1 MSLLS
6 SQQGLTATFHAD
18 DHWESKFFIDPNDP
32 EYRPIEK
39 ARLTWKIKGV
49 RGTKERPNK
58 ARVMRSPPAWAAGYW
73 WTIKFF
79 PRGNDVSSLSIYV
92 ECSRHF
98 PEPDK
103 TIPETDFKVLRGP
116 ADASLQDR
124 EPDIQVRLP
133 AAQSTEWYDTYKKV
147 CEEAGHT
154 CSSGESSQ
162 EGTSSPDWRV
172 SAEVGVVLYNPNEPR
187 TRYAQTSRHQ
197 FNPNSVDWGWT
208 NFHGP
213 WDEIH
218 CRQRGQYQ
226 ALLRNDTL
234 AFDAYIRI
242 FDDPTKTL
250 WWHSCSS
257 EQVWDSYAL
266 TGYRPMGDYDINHSV
281 EVAAL
286 AAWVHLAPFRKII
299 RSVDIHEHLS
309 NCHVKPRPVCAALQE
324 VIWRLGSQDGGFVST
339 DKLTGTLRNLQ
350 EFSSDAIEFWE
361 RLRRSLE
368 LELENTPAVDA
379 LAQLFDS
386 PKIGVQEVNALPA
399 DPITRIRVTV
409 DKGKTVQDLVQGYLD
424 KKPGRWSLPPVLH
437 IELNRHRFSNSSRQ
451 WKLMYD
457 KVDLNEV
464 LDVSSYVADGKC
476 GRYDLYGFI
485 VHRGRR
491 SSQRFFSILRP
502 GGPGSKWLAF
512 DDGPD
517 NRVECLTRK
526 AALENHAGAHQGD
539 WNSERSRRDCV
550 VAVLYV
556 RHDAVAEYLPGPVEE
571 CDLPWNVISFFHSE
585 RYRTVPEESD
595 ESKPERTVQVEV
607 YSLPSKFNEEE
618 LGSLFDAYDLMSVAK
633 RNDSV
638 LYLTLPQN
646 TTLAELRRKIALAKS
661 TETEKISSDRV
672 RLWEIGDVKP
682 LFPATVLLNR
692 LFDLTETLNQDLTVV
707 RYWMHILSGSDF
719 DIFRMPDPMVVSQE
733 AESKPDQNSSS
744 AGPAD
749 GAETTDVTMTDAPA
763 AEDVPPTQ
771 DAANDA
777 VSSERPKGPP
787 PHIYYF
793 IQWFDIEKQAFR
805 FKGGF
810 FSTVDDSVV
819 SEIRRHLKL
828 PEDKR
833 IRLWSRVDAT
843 YIASTEYF
851 PVPARDCFCYIVGET
866 WNKEQ

>member
-1 MSLLS
+1 M
-6 SQQGLTATFHAD
+6 LTENSTD
-18 DHWESKFFIDPNDP
+18 DHWESKFFIDPEDP
-32 EYRPIEK
+32 EFRPIEK

-49 RGTKERPNK
+49 RGTKERPNR
-58 ARVMRSPPAWAAGYW
+58 AQIMRSPPAWAAGYW

-92 ECSRHF
+92 ECSREF
-98 PEPDK
+98 PELDK
-103 TIPETDFKVLRGP
+103 TIPDTDFKVLRGP
-116 ADASLQDR
+116 PDASLQDC
-124 EPDIQVRLP
+124 EPDIQVHLP
-133 AAQSTEWYDTYKKV
+133 AAQSTEWCDTYKKV
-147 CEEAGHT
+147 CEKAGHN
-154 CSSGESSQ
+154 CSSESSQ
-162 EGTSSPDWRV
+162 GEVTSPDWRV
-172 SAEVGVVLYNPNEPR
+172 SAEVGLILYNPDEPR
-187 TRYAQTSRHQ
+187 TRYTHTSSHQ
-197 FNPNSVDWGWT
+197 FNPNSNDWGWT

-218 CRQRGQYQ
+218 RRQRGQYQ

-257 EQVWDSYAL
+257 ERVWDSYVL
-266 TGYRPMGDYDINHSV
+266 TGYRPLGDYDINHSV

-299 RSVDIHEHLS
+299 RDVDILEHLS
-309 NCHVKPRPVCAALQE
+309 NCLVKPRPVCAALQE
-324 VIWRLGSQDGGFVST
+324 VIWRLGSQDEGFVNT
-339 DKLTGTLRNLQ
+339 DKLTGTLKNLQ
-350 EFSSDAIEFWE
+350 EYSSDAVEFWE

-368 LELENTPAVDA
+368 LELEGTPAKDA

-386 PKIGVQEVNALPA
+386 PKIGVQEVNALPG

-409 DKGKTVQDLVQGYLD
+409 DKGKSVQDLVQGYLD

-457 KVDLNEV
+457 KVDLSEV

-491 SSQRFFSILRP
+491 TSQKFFSILRP

-526 AALENHAGAHQGD
+526 AALENHVGPHQGE
-539 WNSERSRRDCV
+539 WSVEQSRRDCV

-556 RHDAVAEYLPGPVEE
+556 RHDVVGEYLPGPVEE
-571 CDLPWNVISFFHSE
+571 WKPPSNVVSFFHSE
-585 RYRTVPEESD
+585 RYRTVPEES
-595 ESKPERTVQVEV
+595 ESESERTVQVEV

-633 RNDSV
+633 RNDNV
-638 LYLTLPQN
+638 LSLTVPQN
-646 TTLAELRRKIALAKS
+646 TTLAELRKKVALAKS

-692 LFDLTETLNQDLTVV
+692 LFDLTETLNQNLTVV
-707 RYWMHILSGSDF
+707 RYWMHILSGSNIYF
-719 DIFRMPDPMVVSQE
+719 SIPDPMVASQE
-733 AESKPDQNSSS
+733 AESQPDQESIP
-744 AGPAD
+744 AAPAD
-749 GAETTDVTMTDAPA
+749 AAETTDVTMTDAPPA
-763 AEDVPPTQ
+763 GDAPPAENS
-771 DAANDA
+771 ANDA
-777 VSSERPKGPP
+777 VSTERPKEPP

-793 IQWFDIEKQAFR
+793 IQWFDVEKQAFV

-810 FSTVDDSVV
+810 FSALDDSVV
-819 SEIRRHLKL
+819 SEIRRHLQL

-833 IRLWSRVDAT
+833 IQVWSRVDAT

-851 PVPARDCFCYIVGET
+851 PVPARDCFCYIVGEKLT
-866 WNKEQ
+866 KEQ